1 MHDLHTEYL
10 REITR
15 FFWENDEHPDTSQME
30 ELARY
35 AHMIVQKNQIIN
47 LISRKD
53 TNAVIENH
61 IWISAYISKFIPER
75 CKHFLDIGTGGGFP
89 GIPVAIMRP
98 DMTGVLAD
106 SIKKKTDA
114 VKEFADKLM
123 LGRISVANT
132 RVEDPEFIAR
142 YRNSFDLVI
151 SRATD
156 ELITLVRYAL
166 PVIKQRAYLIAIK
179 GGDMTEEL
187 SKMASK
193 YEPYIR
199 KSTIFELHY
208 KPTNIRN
215 VKEKKLVM
223 LELCK

>member
-35 AHMIVQKNQIIN
+35 AQMIVQKNQIIN

-106 SIKKKTDA
+106 SIKKKTEA
-114 VKEFADKLM
+114 VREFADKLM

>member
-35 AHMIVQKNQIIN
+35 AQMIVQKNQIIN

-106 SIKKKTDA
+106 SIKKKTEA
-114 VKEFADKLM
+114 VREFADKLM

-166 PVIKQRAYLIAIK
+166 PVIKQRPYLIAIK

>member
-1 MHDLHTEYL
+1 MHDLHTDYL

-15 FFWENDEHPDTSQME
+15 FFWENDEHPDNSQME

-35 AHMIVQKNQIIN
+35 AQMIVQKNQIIN

-53 TNAVIENH
+53 TNAIIENH

-106 SIKKKTDA
+106 SIRKKTDA

-123 LGRISVANT
+123 LGRVTVANT

-142 YRNSFDLVI
+142 HRSSFDLVI

-187 SKMASK
+187 ATMASK
-193 YEPYIR
+193 YEPFIR

-223 LELCK
+223 LELSK